1 MEDGVFYK
9 EELDLL
15 LKVLAKSG
23 IVATVAHKDTPIAS
37 LIGGELTTLFY
48 EGDFPDVKIGDLLS
62 LDSDRTIYRMSD
74 RIGFFYQFFSLVLTD
89 SVLFFGPYTDRPLSQ
104 RDVLERAEKAGVQI
118 KNPSL
123 IESYCDGIPTVP
135 ESSAIFTLVGAF
147 LEKMWK
153 SGSLKFVDVGASYGE
168 PISVLAEKTHTGAED
183 LAINMKI
190 MERRYKYEN
199 ELMDAVSAGQIQALP
214 RLLAAFS
221 DLNFEKRVADPVRN
235 TKNYCIIMNTL
246 LRKAAEK
253 GGVHPLYIDRIS
265 SGYAARIE
273 QSVKSAELEELM
285 REMFTGYCKLVQK
298 HSLKGYSPIIQKTLI
313 YIDTDLSADLSL
325 SALAEMNKV
334 SGVYLSTLFKKETGK
349 NLTTY
354 IRDKRIKRALYLLDT
369 TKLQI
374 QTVASH
380 CGIMDVQYFSK
391 IFKKQ
396 VGKTPKEYRESKT
409 GQNK

>member
-1 MEDGVFYK
+1 MFYK

-15 LKVLAKSG
+15 LKVFAKSG
-23 IVATVAHKDTPIAS
+23 IIATVAKKDTLVSALVSSELIS
-37 LIGGELTTLFY
+37 LLGEEPSQT
-48 EGDFPDVKIGDLLS
+48 VKIGDLIDPLEE
-62 LDSDRTIYRMSD
+62 RTVYRMVD
-74 RIGFFYQFFSLVLTD
+74 RFGFFYQFFTLAQTD
-89 SVLFFGPYTDRPLSQ
+89 TVLFFGPYTDKKLSQ
-104 RDVLERAEKAGVQI
+104 REVLERAEKLCAPI
-118 KNPSL
+118 KNHSL
-123 IESYCDGIPTVP
+123 IESYCAGVPTVP
-135 ESSAIFTLVGAF
+135 DSSAIYTLVLAF

-153 SGSLKFVDVGASYGE
+153 SGEVKLITVGASHSE
-168 PISVLAEKTHTGAED
+168 PVSLLGEKTHTGADD
-183 LAINMKI
+183 LSINMKI

-199 ELMDAVSAGQIQALP
+199 ELMDAVALGQMQTLP
-214 RLLAAFS
+214 RLIAAFS
-221 DLNFEKRVADPVRN
+221 DTSFEKRVADPVRN

-246 LRKAAEK
+246 LRKAAER

-265 SGYAARIE
+265 SGYATRIE
-273 QSVKSAELEELM
+273 QAVRTSELEELM

-298 HSLKGYSPIIQKTLI
+298 HSLRGYSPIVQKTLI

-325 SALAEMNKV
+325 TTLAEMNKV